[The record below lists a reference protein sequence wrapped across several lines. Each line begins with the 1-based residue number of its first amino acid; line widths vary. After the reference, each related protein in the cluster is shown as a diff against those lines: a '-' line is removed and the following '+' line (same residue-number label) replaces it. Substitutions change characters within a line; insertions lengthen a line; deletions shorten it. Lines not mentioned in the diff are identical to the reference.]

1 MFQLFTHRPLHASF
15 ISLHVDTNASK
26 TKKFKGTITLSEVS
40 PGTDAESSITFKN
53 ALTASQDKSVSKASS
68 ALRDLVLEKMKLFE
82 IEFKAM

>member
-1 MFQLFTHRPLHASF
+1 MSLTTVHAD
-15 ISLHVDTNASK
+15 INASK

-53 ALTASQDKSVSKASS
+53 TDTASQNKSVLKASS
-68 ALRDLVLEKMKLFE
+68 ALRNLVLEKMKLFE